1 MYSKQFN
8 VFKTILYYVIG
19 NLNQLLKRLKS
30 RGYVVAN
37 GPSVINAK
45 N

>member
-8 VFKTILYYVIG
+8 EFKTILYYVIG
-19 NLNQLLKRLKS
+19 NLNQLLKKLKL
-30 RGYVVAN
+30 YDYY
-37 GPSVINAK
+37 INYDINSK